1 MPWKLDGT
9 FERINGDFTGNV
21 WTQDQIAGIKVI
33 AARHDVHDADIGT
46 GIEGSLNTNG
56 YNAMLANLDAGGFR
70 VVNMLAGIGALDAVN
85 VTQLDSV
92 ESQVTQNT
100 DDIAAIN
107 TSDPDSI
114 ITAATFD
121 ALDLNLDRIVGDFVV
136 PLRRFNHFKAGQI
149 IRHLGVD
156 LVAAAVTAVDTQV
169 ANRWY
174 MFNNGTGTMDLNFI
188 RPTGE
193 DVDPGGLGENYF
205 TEGLII
211 IENGGTPALPTLQ
224 GDGVDINP
232 SKIIGSPTLNAGTS
246 YTLSYMIQR
255 TVGDVYRESY
265 IWSAP

>member
-1 MPWKLDGT
+1 MPWQLNGT
-9 FERINGDFTGNV
+9 FLRINPDYDGDV
-21 WTQDQIAGIKVI
+21 WTKDQQAGIKVI
-33 AARHDVHDADIGT
+33 AARHDVHDADLAA
-46 GIEGSLNTNG
+46 GIAKCVNIDG
-56 YNAMLANLDAGGFR
+56 YNAMLANLDMGGFR
-70 VVNMLAGIGALDAVN
+70 ITNLLAGIGALDGVN
-85 VTQLDSV
+85 KTQLDTV
-92 ESQVTQNT
+92 EAKADQNAL
-100 DDIAAIN
+100 DIAAIN

-121 ALDLNLDRIVGDFVV
+121 ALDLSLERTVGDFVV
-136 PLRRFNHFKAGQI
+136 PLRRFNDFKAGQI

-156 LVAAAVTAVDTQV
+156 LTAALVTDVDTQV

-174 MFNNGTGTMDLNFI
+174 MLNNLTGTMDINFI
-188 RPTGE
+188 RPTGA
-193 DVDPGGLGENYF
+193 DADLGENYF

-232 SKIIGSPTLNAGTS
+232 SNIIGSPTLNAGTS

-255 TVGDVYRESY
+255 TLGDVYRESY